1 MNYTHTA
8 VPPQSQQPKANR
20 DLSEIPAELNF
31 LNVAIDQAEHQLA
44 SLADHLESVL
54 RPPQPKDQSEA
65 SGGFAVPIPGFA
77 VPIATPLGA
86 NIQSARFQVER
97 ITTRLIDISIRIGL

>member
-1 MNYTHTA
+1 MNYAHTSA
-8 VPPQSQQPKANR
+8 TAKSDQPKANS

-31 LNVAIDQAEHQLA
+31 LHVAIDQAEHQLA

-54 RPPQPKDQSEA
+54 RPPQPQGQSEA
-65 SGGFAVPIPGFA
+65 SGGLA

-86 NIQSARFQVER
+86 NIQSARYQVER
-97 ITTRLIDISIRIGL
+97 ITTRLIDIRSRIGL

>member
-8 VPPQSQQPKANR
+8 VPPQSQQPKANS
-20 DLSEIPAELNF
+20 DNGEIPAQLHC
-31 LNVAIDQAEHQLA
+31 LNVALDDAEQQLA
-44 SLADHLESVL
+44 LLADHMESVL
-54 RPPQPKDQSEA
+54 RPPQPKGPSEA
-65 SGGFAVPIPGFA
+65 SGGLA

-97 ITTRLIDISIRIGL
+97 ITTRLIDIRIRIGL

>member
-1 MNYTHTA
+1 MNYAHTSA
-8 VPPQSQQPKANR
+8 TAKSDQPKANS

-54 RPPQPKDQSEA
+54 RPPQPQGQSEA
-65 SGGFAVPIPGFA
+65 SGGLA

>member
-8 VPPQSQQPKANR
+8 VPPQSQQPKANS
-20 DLSEIPAELNF
+20 DNGEIPAQLHC
-31 LNVAIDQAEHQLA
+31 LNVALDDAEQQLA
-44 SLADHLESVL
+44 LLADHMESVL
-54 RPPQPKDQSEA
+54 QPSQPKGQSEA
-65 SGGFAVPIPGFA
+65 SGGLA

-97 ITTRLIDISIRIGL
+97 ITTRLIDIRIRIGL

>member
-1 MNYTHTA
+1 MNYAHTPA
-8 VPPQSQQPKANR
+8 LTQSPQPKANS

-31 LNVAIDQAEHQLA
+31 LNFAIDQAEQQLA

-54 RPPQPKDQSEA
+54 RPPQPKGQSEA
-65 SGGFAVPIPGFA
+65 SGGLA

>member
-1 MNYTHTA
+1 MNYAHTSA
-8 VPPQSQQPKANR
+8 TAKSDQPKANS

-54 RPPQPKDQSEA
+54 RPPQPQGQSEP
-65 SGGFAVPIPGFA
+65 SGGLA

-97 ITTRLIDISIRIGL
+97 ISTRLIDIRIRIGL

>member
-1 MNYTHTA
+1 MNYAHTPA
-8 VPPQSQQPKANR
+8 LTQSPQPKANS

-31 LNVAIDQAEHQLA
+31 LHVAIDQAEHQLA

-54 RPPQPKDQSEA
+54 RPPQPQGQSEA
-65 SGGFAVPIPGFA
+65 SGGLA

>member
-1 MNYTHTA
+1 MNYAHTPA
-8 VPPQSQQPKANR
+8 LTQSPQPKANS
-20 DLSEIPAELNF
+20 DLSEITAELHF
-31 LNVAIDQAEHQLA
+31 LNTAIDQAEHQLA

-54 RPPQPKDQSEA
+54 RPPPPQGQSEA
-65 SGGFAVPIPGFA
+65 SGGLA

>member
-1 MNYTHTA
+1 MSYDHTSA
-8 VPPQSQQPKANR
+8 TAKSDQPKANS
-20 DLSEIPAELNF
+20 DLSEIPAELHF
-31 LNVAIDQAEHQLA
+31 LNTAIDQAEHQLA

-54 RPPQPKDQSEA
+54 RPPQKGQSEA
-65 SGGFAVPIPGFA
+65 SGGLA

>member
-1 MNYTHTA
+1 MNYAHTSA
-8 VPPQSQQPKANR
+8 TAKSDQPTANS

-31 LNVAIDQAEHQLA
+31 LNFAIAQAEHQLA

-54 RPPQPKDQSEA
+54 RPPQPKGEIEA
-65 SGGFAVPIPGFA
+65 GCGLP

>member
-1 MNYTHTA
+1 MNYAHTPA
-8 VPPQSQQPKANR
+8 LTQSPQPKANS

-31 LNVAIDQAEHQLA
+31 LHVAIDQAEHQLA

-54 RPPQPKDQSEA
+54 RPPQPKGQSED
-65 SGGFAVPIPGFA
+65 SDDLA

>member
-8 VPPQSQQPKANR
+8 VPPQSQQPKANS
-20 DLSEIPAELNF
+20 DLSEIPAELHF

-44 SLADHLESVL
+44 SLADQLESVL
-54 RPPQPKDQSEA
+54 RPPQPKGESEA
-65 SGGFAVPIPGFA
+65 SGGLA

-97 ITTRLIDISIRIGL
+97 ISTRLIDIRSRICL

>member
-8 VPPQSQQPKANR
+8 VPPQSQQPKANS
-20 DLSEIPAELNF
+20 DLSEIPAELHF
-31 LNVAIDQAEHQLA
+31 LNVAIDQAEQQLEL
-44 SLADHLESVL
+44 LADHMESVL
-54 RPPQPKDQSEA
+54 RPPQPQGQSEP
-65 SGGFAVPIPGFA
+65 SGGLA

-97 ITTRLIDISIRIGL
+97 ISTRLIDIRIRIGL

>member
-8 VPPQSQQPKANR
+8 VPPQSQQPKANS

-31 LNVAIDQAEHQLA
+31 LNVAIDQAEQQLA

-54 RPPQPKDQSEA
+54 RPPQPQGQSEA
-65 SGGFAVPIPGFA
+65 SGGLA

-97 ITTRLIDISIRIGL
+97 ITTRLIDIRSRIGL